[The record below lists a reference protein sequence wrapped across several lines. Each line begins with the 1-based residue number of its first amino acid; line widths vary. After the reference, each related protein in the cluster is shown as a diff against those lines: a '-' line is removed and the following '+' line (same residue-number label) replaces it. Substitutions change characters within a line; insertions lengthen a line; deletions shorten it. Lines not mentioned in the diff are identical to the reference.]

1 MTEVATIIA
10 SIGWPQA
17 ALLFALVFV
26 AIFFRPLRSFIGR
39 VKSVSKDGV
48 TTDDIP
54 KSQIAESKTKAV
66 EDLMKLGDST
76 LLKEVETAILTDLE
90 RRGLETTATRFEC

>member
-1 MTEVATIIA
+1 MTEAVAIIA

-17 ALLFALVFV
+17 ALLFAIVF
-26 AIFFRPLRSFIGR
+26 ITLFFRPICSFIDR
-39 VKSVSKDGV
+39 VKSVGKDGV

-66 EDLMKLGDST
+66 EDLMRPPEFDS
-76 LLKEVETAILTDLE
+76 
-90 RRGLETTATRFEC
+90 

>member
-1 MTEVATIIA
+1 MI
-10 SIGWPQA
+10 S
-17 ALLFALVFV
+17 LN
-26 AIFFRPLRSFIGR
+26 
-39 VKSVSKDGV
+39 
-48 TTDDIP
+48 P

-90 RRGLETTATRFEC
+90 RRGLETTGDSV

>member
-1 MTEVATIIA
+1 M
-10 SIGWPQA
+10 
-17 ALLFALVFV
+17 
-26 AIFFRPLRSFIGR
+26 
-39 VKSVSKDGV
+39 KSVGKDGV

-66 EDLMKLGDST
+66 DDLMKLGNSM

-90 RRGLETTATRFEC
+90 HSQVGWVLEPTRNDLCNILRVGHK

>member
-1 MTEVATIIA
+1 MADVATIIA

-39 VKSVSKDGV
+39 VKSVGKDGV

-54 KSQIAESKTKAV
+54 KSQIPNRRV
-66 EDLMKLGDST
+66 EDKS
-76 LLKEVETAILTDLE
+76 
-90 RRGLETTATRFEC
+90 R